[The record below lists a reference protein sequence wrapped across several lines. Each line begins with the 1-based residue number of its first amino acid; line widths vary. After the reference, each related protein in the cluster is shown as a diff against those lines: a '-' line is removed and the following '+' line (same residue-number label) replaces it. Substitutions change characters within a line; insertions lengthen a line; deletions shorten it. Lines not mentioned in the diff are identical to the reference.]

1 MSRPVA
7 LVLGAGPRVGASV
20 AATFA
25 TKGYQVAIA
34 SRSGTGNKT
43 AEGYL
48 SVKADFAS
56 PSSIPGV
63 FSAVKAAF
71 QAAPSVVVY
80 NAASLTPPPDANS
93 VLSVP
98 VDSFT
103 TDLNINTVTPYVA
116 AQEAVK
122 EWESLP
128 ADAKK
133 SFIYTGNILNVKIP
147 PVPVFLN
154 LGVGKSASAYWIGS
168 ADTLYSERGYR
179 FFFADERSEDGSS
192 RGNAIDGPAHA
203 EFFAQLADHAGNVP
217 WHATFVKGKGY
228 VKFE

>member
-56 PSSIPGV
+56 PSSVPGI

-71 QAAPSVVVY
+71 QTAPSVVVY

-122 EWESLP
+122 EWETLP

-168 ADTLYSERGYR
+168 ADTLYAERGYR
-179 FFFADERSEDGSS
+179 LVYIYSWPTVAS
-192 RGNAIDGPAHA
+192 
-203 EFFAQLADHAGNVP
+203 NV
-217 WHATFVKGKGY
+217 FRC
-228 VKFE
+228 